1 MSTHFDQV
9 VQACPELTK
18 AECEA
23 VRDHLYDTTKSG
35 ETWYPDLI
43 KSAARSLF
51 PYQAK
56 PKESVVFMRQADY
69 LRIARQHLQA
79 ASKALSHGKPN
90 DNVAQIHLDVQCCI
104 HYISEELG
112 ETDGRE

>member
-1 MSTHFDQV
+1 MSVEFKV
-9 VQACPELTK
+9 IAEVCPELTK

-23 VRDHLYDTTKSG
+23 IRDHLHDTHKG
-35 ETWYPDLI
+35 PWYNEAI
-43 KSAARSLF
+43 RAAARSLF

-79 ASKALSHGKPN
+79 ASKALSYGKPN

>member
-1 MSTHFDQV
+1 MVKRFDQV
-9 VQACPELTK
+9 VKACPELTK

-23 VRDHLYDTTKSG
+23 VCDHLHDTTKAG
-35 ETWYPDLI
+35 QTWYPDLI
-43 KSAARSLF
+43 QSAARSLF

-112 ETDGRE
+112 ETNDRE

>member
-23 VRDHLYDTTKSG
+23 VRDHLYDTTRDG
-35 ETWYPDLI
+35 ESWYKDLI
-43 KSAARSLF
+43 QSTARSLF

-56 PKESVVFMRQADY
+56 PKESVVFMKQAY
-69 LRIARQHLQA
+69 LKIARQHLQA
-79 ASKALSHGKPN
+79 ASKALGDTTPN

-112 ETDGRE
+112 DFDGGS

>member
-1 MSTHFDQV
+1 MVKRFDQV
-9 VQACPELTK
+9 VQVCPELTQ

-23 VRDHLYDTTKSG
+23 VCDHLHDITKAG
-35 ETWYPDLI
+35 QTWYPDLI
-43 KSAARSLF
+43 QSVARSLF

-112 ETDGRE
+112 EVDG